1 MMLGL
6 FADDGM
12 NFGAGDSLDMLVSML
27 INVLET
33 ESQLWCLAG
42 RAAERSGRE
51 RSNGIQK

>member
-6 FADDGM
+6 VADDGM
-12 NFGAGDSLDMLVSML
+12 NFSAGDSLDMLVSML

>member
-42 RAAERSGRE
+42 RYRQILKTLANS
-51 RSNGIQK
+51 SSI